1 MASILKV
8 DTIQDQSGN
17 NIINENANTITI
29 GASGDTITIPSGAT
43 LSNLGTATGFGVNT
57 PAFLARN
64 SALQSI
70 SDDTM
75 TKVQFNSV
83 VYDTES
89 GAYDNVTNYRFT
101 VPSGQGGKYAVYSM
115 ITIDSEVSS
124 NLDSALIDMRKNN
137 SSIVGGGGNEFIFLN
152 NPIRLTPVS
161 AFAAVELNAGDYL
174 EVYCRIEATDATGGR
189 VLSNSNFGAYKL
201 IG

>member
-17 NIINENANTITI
+17 NIINENADTITI

-64 SALQSI
+64 SATQSL

-101 VPSGQGGKYAVYSM
+101 VPSGQGGKYAVYSK
-115 ITIDSEVSS
+115 IILDSEVSS
-124 NLDSALIDMRKNN
+124 NLDGGIIEMRKNN
-137 SSIVGGGGNEFIFLN
+137 SSLVGSGNNEVVFFN
-152 NPIRLTPVS
+152 NPIRLIPLSV
-161 AFAAVELNAGDYL
+161 FAAVQLNAGDYL

-189 VLSNSNFGAYKL
+189 LNANGNFGAYKL

>member
-1 MASILKV
+1 MG
-8 DTIQDQSGN
+8 TIKTTNIETITGSGTLTLGQSG
-17 NIINENANTITI
+17 ETI
-29 GASGDTITIPSGAT
+29 SIPSGAT
-43 LSNLGTATGFGVNT
+43 LDLSNATQTGVGGVNT
-57 PAFLARN
+57 PAFLAIN

-83 VYDTES
+83 LYDTES

-101 VPSGQGGKYAVYSM
+101 VPSGQGGKYAVYSK
-115 ITIDSEVSS
+115 IILDSEVSS
-124 NLDSALIDMRKNN
+124 NLDGGLIEMRKNN
-137 SSIVGGGGNEFIFLN
+137 SSLVGSGNNEVVFFN
-152 NPIRLTPVS
+152 NPIRLIPLSV
-161 AFAAVELNAGDYL
+161 FAAVQLNAGDYL

-189 VLSNSNFGAYKL
+189 LNANGNFGAYKL

>member
-1 MASILKV
+1 MG
-8 DTIQDQSGN
+8 TIKTTNIETITGSGTLTLGQSG
-17 NIINENANTITI
+17 ETISVPNGVTI
-29 GASGDTITIPSGAT
+29 SGGLT
-43 LSNLGTATGFGVNT
+43 NT

-70 SDDTM
+70 SDDTI

-137 SSIVGGGGNEFIFLN
+137 SSITGGGGNEAIFLN

>member
-1 MASILKV
+1 MSKLETNTI
-8 DTIQDQSGN
+8 DTISGSTN
-17 NIINENANTITI
+17 LTLGGTNAT
-29 GASGDTITIPSGAT
+29 DITIPSGVT
-43 LSNLGTATGFGVNT
+43 ITNNGTVSGFGTNT
-57 PAFLARN
+57 PAFLAIN

-83 VYDTES
+83 LYDTES

-101 VPSGQGGKYAVYSM
+101 VPSGQGGKYAVYSK
-115 ITIDSEVSS
+115 IIIDSEVSS
-124 NLDSALIDMRKNN
+124 NLDSASIEMRKNN
-137 SSIVGGGGNEFIFLN
+137 SSLVGSGNNEFILLN
-152 NPIRLTPVS
+152 NPIRLAPISV
-161 AFAAVELNAGDYL
+161 FAAVQLNAGDQL

-189 VLSNSNFGAYKL
+189 VLSNGNFGAYKL

>member
-17 NIINENANTITI
+17 NIINENADTITI

-64 SALQSI
+64 SALQAI

-75 TKVQFNSV
+75 TKVQFNDV

-115 ITIDSEVSS
+115 VSLNSEVNS
-124 NLDSALIDMRKNN
+124 NLDGILIQVRKNN
-137 SSIVGGGGNEFIFLN
+137 TGLDVGNNELNFLS
-152 NPIRLTPVS
+152 NPIRLGPVS
-161 AFAAVELNAGDYL
+161 FFSVIELSAGDYL
-174 EVYCRIEATDATGGR
+174 EVYCRIEATDATGG
-189 VLSNSNFGAYKL
+189 VILASSNFGAYK
-201 IG
+201 IIE